1 MLRVLSSPLC
11 LKLIRILDV
20 VAVVPVLVITVRE
33 AVRIIVVLLMVSAWV
48 KLMS

>member
-1 MLRVLSSPLC
+1 MLGVLGSPLG